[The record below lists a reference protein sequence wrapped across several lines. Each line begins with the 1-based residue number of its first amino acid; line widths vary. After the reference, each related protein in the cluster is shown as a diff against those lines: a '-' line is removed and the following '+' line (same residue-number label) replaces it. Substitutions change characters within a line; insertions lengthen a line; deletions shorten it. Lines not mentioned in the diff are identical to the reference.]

1 MHAAAAAAAAA
12 FEPCPSHPSVAT
24 CTHALQHI
32 LYELHLHP
40 STHHSLYRTRR
51 TAPAVPQAAAAAV
64 AAAAEALEGLDLE
77 GLDLNLDLLS
87 NATKQE
93 QAQVERALSLSQSLG
108 GSRTLSL
115 SNSLKDGGIFGPLSP
130 SLSSKVQQVLLSP
143 QASSQMQQL
152 LLSPRA
158 VGAQPPGGALAAA
171 AAAAALAAAAKA
183 AAANAAAG
191 AGWALDPASEELPM
205 EEMMTADIFGL
216 E

>member
-1 MHAAAAAAAAA
+1 MRLQQL
-12 FEPCPSHPSVAT
+12 PILLV
-24 CTHALQHI
+24 TH
-32 LYELHLHP
+32 
-40 STHHSLYRTRR
+40 R
-51 TAPAVPQAAAAAV
+51 TASVVPRCTAPQAAAAAV

-77 GLDLNLDLLS
+77 GLDLDLDALNLDLLS
-87 NATKQE
+87 NASKQE

-115 SNSLKDGGIFGPLSP
+115 SSSLKDGGAMFGPLSP
-130 SLSSKVQQVLLSP
+130 ALSNKVQQVLLSP
-143 QASSQMQQL
+143 RASSQMQQL

-158 VGAQPPGGALAAA
+158 AGAQQGGAA
-171 AAAAALAAAAKA
+171 AAAAALA

-191 AGWALDPASEELPM
+191 AGWALDPASEELPL